1 MKIAL
6 VTFSTDNRNMAGI
19 ITAPYYLYQMLNK
32 VGPNGQADLVVLHE
46 AGKHDINP
54 DLFRY
59 MKEGETKS
67 GVLNK
72 YDFIIF
78 MTPGYLIKKKDDKLG
93 EDIYGD
99 MLDDLHKP
107 FAIVINEE
115 RDGQLYFHFNEF
127 IDHPCYRL
135 LMLNSENMHEDFEY
149 LLPKSGQW
157 FEFNF
162 TMPLDINEILNCAV
176 SKMNDKNILVNT
188 QRWVPRKRIKELID
202 ITPDLAHHGIQ
213 TDIWGDRKVYFYY
226 RDLINHNTEYW
237 NDCGGFNPDQLPSIL
252 TNKKY
257 LYNFVYVARESK
269 NRKMRGRLELV
280 TMEGLK
286 YGVLPILCSQTTPSW
301 VGSKGRSAI
310 VLDKDNL
317 VDLPDIIS
325 NISNEEWLRR
335 IKVFYAEVNEFIIAN
350 YVKLHYCISEI
361 VLKHYY

>member
-1 MKIAL
+1 MRIAL
-6 VTFSTDNRNMAGI
+6 VTFSTDDRNMAGI
-19 ITAPYYLYQMLNK
+19 ITAPYYFYQMLNK
-32 VGPNGQADLVVLHE
+32 VDPYSHADLVVLHE
-46 AGKHDINP
+46 AGKHDIDP
-54 DLFRY
+54 ELFRY

-67 GVLNK
+67 GVLNE

-78 MTPGYLIKKKDDKLG
+78 MTPGYLIKKKDDQLDA
-93 EDIYGD
+93 DIYGE

-127 IDHPCYRL
+127 IDHPYYSL

-149 LLPKSGQW
+149 LLPKSGRW

-162 TMPLDINEILNCAV
+162 TMPLDIKSILNSAV
-176 SKMNDKNILVNT
+176 AKMSDKNILVNT

-202 ITPDLAHHGIQ
+202 ITPDLASHGIQ

-237 NDCGGFNPDQLPSIL
+237 NDFGGFSPDQLPSIL
-252 TNKKY
+252 KDKKY

-280 TMEGLK
+280 TMEGLSQ
-286 YGVLPILCSQTTPSW
+286 GVLPVLCSQTTPSW
-301 VGSKGRSAI
+301 VGSKGKSAI
-310 VLDKDNL
+310 VLDKDKL
-317 VDLPDIIS
+317 VDLPEIIS

-335 IKVFYAEVNEFIIAN
+335 LKMFYAEVDEFIVRRYPDLI
-350 YVKLHYCISEI
+350 KEISNI
-361 VLKHYY
+361 IS